1 MKKAAIALL
10 FTLTLAFAGCG
21 DKEEST
27 NTTTDQTEQT
37 GTETGDDVQGDLE
50 GEGPLVD
57 GVLNVG
63 TNAEFPPFEFVGD
76 DGEPDGFDMALIKAI
91 GEKLGVDVVVENMEF
106 DSLVASIGSKI
117 DVAIAG
123 MTITDER
130 KNMVDF
136 SDEYYEAVQYVIVPA
151 DSEIASAKDLEG
163 KNIGV
168 QLETLS

>member
-63 TNAEFPPFEFVGD
+63 TNAEFPPFEFV
-76 DGEPDGFDMALIKAI
+76 
-91 GEKLGVDVVVENMEF
+91 
-106 DSLVASIGSKI
+106 
-117 DVAIAG
+117 
-123 MTITDER
+123 
-130 KNMVDF
+130 
-136 SDEYYEAVQYVIVPA
+136 
-151 DSEIASAKDLEG
+151 
-163 KNIGV
+163 
-168 QLETLS
+168 